1 MHTLGLL
8 FCIDSV
14 FGMHS
19 DSINIPM
26 VLLPNGKYRINFVE
40 IPWRLELYLGLPVA
54 GVVVLVCLFWTWA
67 IFPCLQAAAITVSEG
82 IQVCSYSCPLAGSP
96 STLQVWSL
104 STSSL
109 HGEHLSTP
117 PSYQHSLQLS
127 LLFASPQAND
137 EIFGIMVKRQGRQR
151 LGGRSCNS
159 EAIYLVS
166 HVLVVSC
173 FEYPPPH
180 SLIQC
185 ETPTSVHELFWQA
198 ASVAKGFGTTS
209 TGGPAKVRV

>member
-1 MHTLGLL
+1 
-8 FCIDSV
+8 
-14 FGMHS
+14 
-19 DSINIPM
+19 
-26 VLLPNGKYRINFVE
+26 
-40 IPWRLELYLGLPVA
+40 
-54 GVVVLVCLFWTWA
+54 
-67 IFPCLQAAAITVSEG
+67 
-82 IQVCSYSCPLAGSP
+82 
-96 STLQVWSL
+96 
-104 STSSL
+104 
-109 HGEHLSTP
+109 LSTP

-151 LGGRSCNS
+151 LGVET
-159 EAIYLVS
+159 EAIYLAS

-185 ETPTSVHELFWQA
+185 ETPTSLDELFWQA